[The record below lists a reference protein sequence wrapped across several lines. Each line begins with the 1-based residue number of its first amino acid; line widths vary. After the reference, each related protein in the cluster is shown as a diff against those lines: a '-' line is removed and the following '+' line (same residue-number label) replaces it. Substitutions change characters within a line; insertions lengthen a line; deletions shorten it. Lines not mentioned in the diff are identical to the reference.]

1 MRFAVNVFFLF
12 SLFVV
17 FVTGCSDVVGPK
29 VKGQVL
35 LDGKPVAGARV
46 MFFGKG
52 GGGSVTDSDGKF
64 YLDGTTFKTVQ
75 PGKYI
80 VMVSKYV
87 DMKTGKAF
95 EGEDYEQA
103 VAAGKAKSELPERYG
118 RNEEN
123 PLTGIEIK
131 DGMNELKP
139 FELKSK

>member
-1 MRFAVNVFFLF
+1 MRIAVNVFFF
-12 SLFVV
+12 FIVVV
-17 FVTGCSDVVGPK
+17 FLGCSNVVGPK

-35 LDGKPVAGARV
+35 LDGKPVSGARV
-46 MFFGKG
+46 MFYGKG
-52 GGGSVTDSDGKF
+52 GGGSVTDGDGKF
-64 YLDGTTFKTVQ
+64 YLDGSAFKTVQ

-87 DMKTGKAF
+87 DVKSGKPIEA
-95 EGEDYEQA
+95 EDYDQV
-103 VAAGKAKSELPERYG
+103 VASGKAKNELPDRYS

-123 PLTGIEIK
+123 PLSGIEIK